1 MGMLNFG
8 MSFILKG
15 VVDPK
20 VSPKSLV
27 DGVFQVDLP
36 GRTFHFITKCR
47 VVHSISFGELYDVRG
62 IPDNRYVLVMSF
74 NNGYPCELHAQNE
87 DERATVDRILQD
99 ILRKSEPVVD
109 EKLRHASVKK
119 QGWVKKK
126 GKMMSTRRL
135 IQLVDNRRTLIV
147 YKDDAESS
155 LPSYHILLH
164 HRVTIVP
171 RQAKKI
177 QIIGTYKNIFVK
189 FATKELRNEWLE
201 ALQTTK
207 EAGPVFTAEPPPFDD
222 RVDFTAANYTKRYP
236 QPHMALARAGPS
248 AD

>member
-1 MGMLNFG
+1 MGLLNFG

-15 VVDPK
+15 VIDPK

-27 DGVFQVDLP
+27 DGVFQIDLP
-36 GRTFHFITKCR
+36 GRSFHFVTKCR
-47 VVHSISFGELYDVRG
+47 VVHSISFSELYDCRG
-62 IPDNRYVLVMSF
+62 VPDNKYVLVMSF

-87 DERATVDRILQD
+87 GEKSTVEQILQD
-99 ILRKSEPVVD
+99 ILRKNEPMVD

-119 QGWVKKK
+119 QAWVKKK
-126 GKMMSTRRL
+126 GKMVSTKRL
-135 IQLVDNRRTLIV
+135 IQLVDNRRSLLV
-147 YKDDAESS
+147 YKDEAESS

-171 RQAKKI
+171 RQARDI

-207 EAGPVFTAEPPPFDD
+207 EPPPVFSAEAPPFEDH
-222 RVDFTAANYTKRYP
+222 VDFSVPTPGKRYP
-236 QPHMALARAGPS
+236 TTGMALARAGPS